1 MRKKLTKVFIPIFLS
16 IIFGSISANFVYK
29 IYDKKIND
37 DLNGEKLYL
46 IQSGAYSSYDSMV
59 NNTLLSNYVYYED
72 DDGLYKS
79 IIGITM
85 NKENVDKIKNTYKEK
100 VLVSEYYSKD
110 KYLNKKIENYD
121 KELNQTL
128 NENDIKKII
137 NEMLKIYKDK
147 KTILIQMNS

>member
-1 MRKKLTKVFIPIFLS
+1 MKKKLNKVFIPIFLS
-16 IIFGSISANFVYK
+16 IIFGIFSANFVYK

-79 IIGITM
+79 IIGIT
-85 NKENVDKIKNTYKEK
+85 KDEENIDKIKNTYKEK
-100 VLVSEYYSKD
+100 VLISEYYSKD
-110 KYLNKKIENYD
+110 ETLNKKIENYD
-121 KELNQTL
+121 KELKQTL

-137 NEMLKIYKDK
+137 SETLKIYKDK
-147 KTILIQMNS
+147 KAVLIQMES